1 MGQEI
6 ERKFLVNSDKF
17 KQLAKGIHY
26 RQGYMSR
33 TDKGVVRVRIAGDK
47 GYLTIKGKKS
57 GISRLEYEY
66 EIPVADAVEMLDKLC
81 MKPDIEK
88 YRYHVGFDGFTWE
101 VDEFLGANAGL
112 VVAEIELP
120 EEDTPF
126 TKPDWIGAE
135 VSHDARYFNSNLIKH
150 PYSEW

>member
-6 ERKFLVNSDKF
+6 ERKFLVNSDEF

-33 TDKGVVRVRIAGDK
+33 GEKGVVRVRVAGDK
-47 GYLTIKGKKS
+47 GYLTIKGRKS
-57 GISRLEYEY
+57 GISRSEYEY
-66 EIPVADAVEMLDKLC
+66 EIPVADAVEMLDELC
-81 MKPDIEK
+81 SKPDIEK
-88 YRYHVGFDGFTWE
+88 YRYCVDYEGFVWE

-112 VVAEIELP
+112 IVAEIELP
-120 EEDTPF
+120 AEDTLF
-126 TKPDWIGAE
+126 TKPSWIAAE